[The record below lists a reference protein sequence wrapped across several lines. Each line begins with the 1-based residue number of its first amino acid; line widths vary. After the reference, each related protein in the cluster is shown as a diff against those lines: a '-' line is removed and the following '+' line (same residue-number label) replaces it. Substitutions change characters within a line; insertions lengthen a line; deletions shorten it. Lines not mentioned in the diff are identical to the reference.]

1 MATNVGRLSIEGPDA
16 ERVELVQMIQMEVL
30 ELMIQWAEQAL
41 LAKVACLQQL
51 AQVRHSWEFI
61 PQGKC
66 SHWLR
71 LWLWHTLAH
80 TLAHTLGHTL
90 AHTHTHKSPS

>member
-1 MATNVGRLSIEGPDA
+1 MASIVGRLSIEGPDA

-30 ELMIQWAEQAL
+30 ELMIQWAEPAL

-66 SHWLR
+66 SH
-71 LWLWHTLAH
+71 TLAEVVIV
-80 TLAHTLGHTL
+80 TM
-90 AHTHTHKSPS
+90 THTSTHPHTQTA